1 MPCETFMHP
10 HTVLQTRSSYAAPMA
25 ERRTKWEED
34 NASPVNVWA
43 IFATAVIILFV
54 AGLAVLFALT

>member
-1 MPCETFMHP
+1 MRTHGDP
-10 HTVLQTRSSYAAPMA
+10 QTRSRYALPMA

-34 NASPVNVWA
+34 NASPINPWA
-43 IFATAVIILFV
+43 IFATAVLILFV

>member
-1 MPCETFMHP
+1 MHP
-10 HTVLQTRSSYAAPMA
+10 HAVPKTRSRYAPPMA

-34 NASPVNVWA
+34 NASPVNLWA
-43 IFATAVIILFV
+43 IFVTTVLILFV

>member
-1 MPCETFMHP
+1 MHP
-10 HTVLQTRSSYAAPMA
+10 HAVLQTRSSYAASMA

-34 NASPVNVWA
+34 NPSSVNLWA
-43 IFATAVIILFV
+43 IFATAVLILSV

>member
-1 MPCETFMHP
+1 
-10 HTVLQTRSSYAAPMA
+10 MA

-34 NASPVNVWA
+34 NPSSVNVWA
-43 IFATAVIILFV
+43 IFATAVLILFV

>member
-1 MPCETFMHP
+1 
-10 HTVLQTRSSYAAPMA
+10 MA

-43 IFATAVIILFV
+43 IFATAVLILFV
-54 AGLAVLFALT
+54 AGLAVLFALNPELTPLTKAGGKQIVVGLR

>member
-1 MPCETFMHP
+1 
-10 HTVLQTRSSYAAPMA
+10 MA

-34 NASPVNVWA
+34 NASPVNLWA
-43 IFATAVIILFV
+43 IFATTVLILFV

>member
-1 MPCETFMHP
+1 
-10 HTVLQTRSSYAAPMA
+10 MA

-34 NASPVNVWA
+34 NDSPLNVWA
-43 IFATAVIILFV
+43 IFATAVLFLFL

>member
-1 MPCETFMHP
+1 MHT
-10 HTVLQTRSSYAAPMA
+10 HTDPQTRSRYALFMA

-43 IFATAVIILFV
+43 IFATAVLILFV
-54 AGLAVLFALT
+54 VGLAVLFALI